1 MKILYGFK
9 KVNVS
14 RFDFFYLLI
23 LFVFFIFSVFFY
35 KKTQEDSYV
44 YYLGFTITVLST
56 SLSVLFSVFFF
67 FIEKIFNFW
76 LKTTKYLVL
85 LFLIPALF
93 APSNNLSYDIFP
105 LERQNMILLFTVIY
119 LVSCIFF
126 FLKYLIEENLF
137 NKTKVSQ
144 RFLIK
149 MFFLISLGLLSFFVF
164 LLTKELIPNN
174 NFFDLVFSLILTIPI
189 VLFFWL
195 VVDFFTS
202 EKEANRL
209 GSFVIK
215 LISFIF
221 LLSLTYDCGSGDW
234 LCLSGSIIFLFVS
247 LLLSFLYALYLIV
260 VNILNKKRSNRA

>member
-1 MKILYGFK
+1 MKILQGFK

-23 LFVFFIFSVFFY
+23 LFVFFIFSVFLY
-35 KKTQEDSYV
+35 KNTQEDSYV
-44 YYLGFTITVLST
+44 YYVGFTIAVLAA
-56 SLSVLFSVFFF
+56 SLSVFFSVVFL

-85 LFLIPALF
+85 LFLIPTLF
-93 APSNNLSYDIFP
+93 APSDNLSYDIFP

-126 FLKYLIEENLF
+126 FLKYLIEENFF
-137 NKTKVSQ
+137 NKIKISQKILMKV
-144 RFLIK
+144 
-149 MFFLISLGLLSFFVF
+149 FFLISLVFSSLFIF

-174 NFFDLVFSLILTIPI
+174 NFFDLVFSLILTIPV

-202 EKEANRL
+202 EKEANKW

-215 LISFIF
+215 LIIFVF
-221 LLSLTYDCGSGDW
+221 LLLLTYDCGSSDW
-234 LCLSGSIIFLFVS
+234 FCPSGPIMFLFVS
-247 LLLSFLYALYLIV
+247 LLLSFLYAIYLIV
-260 VNILNKKRSNRA
+260 INIVNKKRSNKV